1 MRDVNKN
8 PVINLSKFFDLSVVD
23 QVEASL
29 INGASDSFFLFSG
42 PPQFINLTDLTSALT
57 GDSSNL
63 QEGGLCPLVFATGF
77 NDADQ
82 RPPRGNLVS
91 IGTQKTI
98 AAPSTGAPMPRA
110 IDITAGALVTS
121 NPGGVGAGTTGEK
134 WNFLK
139 RLYYFLITNPNMSV
153 LLGDG
158 GGMYGNEA
166 YMPNAPAP
174 DYKSVWGNF
183 GKSIIYDT
191 PIGIMAIAL
200 SKAGEVLTVKYYQGC
215 ILQSPGPQ
223 LGATVNQAIMF
234 SGSRGAR
241 LTYTDVVTFSLAE
254 SKNIVGGGDT
264 SGADFML
271 ALIASGILKT

>member
-42 PPQFINLTDLTSALT
+42 PPQFDSLSDLTSALG
-57 GDSSNL
+57 GDASKL
-63 QEGGLCPLVFATGF
+63 QPGGLCPLVFATGF

-121 NPGGVGAGTTGEK
+121 NPGGVGVGESGEK

-139 RLYYFLITNPNMSV
+139 RLYYFLITNTAMAD
-153 LLGDG
+153 LLGEG
-158 GGMYGNEA
+158 GGLYGN
-166 YMPNAPAP
+166 
-174 DYKSVWGNF
+174 
-183 GKSIIYDT
+183 
-191 PIGIMAIAL
+191 
-200 SKAGEVLTVKYYQGC
+200 
-215 ILQSPGPQ
+215 
-223 LGATVNQAIMF
+223 
-234 SGSRGAR
+234 
-241 LTYTDVVTFSLAE
+241 
-254 SKNIVGGGDT
+254 
-264 SGADFML
+264 
-271 ALIASGILKT
+271 

>member
-1 MRDVNKN
+1 
-8 PVINLSKFFDLSVVD
+8 
-23 QVEASL
+23 
-29 INGASDSFFLFSG
+29 
-42 PPQFINLTDLTSALT
+42 
-57 GDSSNL
+57 
-63 QEGGLCPLVFATGF
+63 
-77 NDADQ
+77 
-82 RPPRGNLVS
+82 
-91 IGTQKTI
+91 
-98 AAPSTGAPMPRA
+98 
-110 IDITAGALVTS
+110 
-121 NPGGVGAGTTGEK
+121 
-134 WNFLK
+134 
-139 RLYYFLITNPNMSV
+139 
-153 LLGDG
+153 
-158 GGMYGNEA
+158 
-166 YMPNAPAP
+166 MPNAPAP

-264 SGADFML
+264 SGADFMQ
-271 ALIASGILKT
+271 ALIDSKILTP